1 MRGALGKGVFSTV
14 LSCVDTHAV
23 AHNKQK
29 KAAAAAASAA
39 AAAAAGDGSDAA
51 AAAAAAANSGLVLHD
66 EVVAVKLIR
75 NNDVMRKAAMKE
87 VDVFI

>member
-1 MRGALGKGVFSTV
+1 
-14 LSCVDTHAV
+14 
-23 AHNKQK
+23 
-29 KAAAAAASAA
+29 
-39 AAAAAGDGSDAA
+39 
-51 AAAAAAANSGLVLHD
+51 LVLHD